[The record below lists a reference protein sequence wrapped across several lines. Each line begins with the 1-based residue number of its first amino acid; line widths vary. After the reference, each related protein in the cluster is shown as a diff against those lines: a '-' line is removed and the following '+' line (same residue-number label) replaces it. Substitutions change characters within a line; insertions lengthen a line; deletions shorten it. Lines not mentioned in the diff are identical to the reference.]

1 MRNLYLQSMNEKG
14 FEGILVEYVGLLI
27 SRKNSFLGAL
37 LDDIVKC
44 NQDTWGLEKS
54 AHLQNIIPPCR

>member
-27 SRKNSFLGAL
+27 SRKNSFLVAL

-44 NQDTWGLEKS
+44 NQDTWGLEKVP
-54 AHLQNIIPPCR
+54 ICKI